1 MNLKF
6 LKAAIIGAAFTIS
19 SVANAGI
26 IFSDNFDPISTAN
39 WTISNGGVF
48 GDGITEFYDGN
59 ALYFNGSGSRFAH
72 TSGFDLTQG
81 ESVSFYFRQG
91 KSPSTSYFENTD
103 GLSEAMDFSY
113 SVDGTNYTTI
123 FTFNPSNNNYNG
135 SWQQFSFDINGAML
149 SSSTSFK
156 WQQRDNSG
164 SSYDHWAID
173 NVAITSAASAQVPE
187 PTSLAILALGIL
199 GFTAR
204 RFKK

>member
-1 MNLKF
+1 
-6 LKAAIIGAAFTIS
+6 
-19 SVANAGI
+19 
-26 IFSDNFDPISTAN
+26 
-39 WTISNGGVF
+39 
-48 GDGITEFYDGN
+48 
-59 ALYFNGSGSRFAH
+59 
-72 TSGFDLTQG
+72 
-81 ESVSFYFRQG
+81 
-91 KSPSTSYFENTD
+91 
-103 GLSEAMDFSY
+103 MDFSY

-135 SWQQFSFDINGAML
+135 LWQQFSFDINGAML